1 LVHQKELHSV
11 YHCSNL
17 KPNNIEHM
25 KKRTEKKYYVQPV
38 IEQLKV
44 EMEEG
49 IAAGSNGSGQPG
61 GGSGV
66 TETDWNNGGTE
77 TKDPNG
83 GEWWN

>member
-1 LVHQKELHSV
+1 
-11 YHCSNL
+11 
-17 KPNNIEHM
+17 M

-49 IAAGSNGSGQPG
+49 IAAGSNGTAQPG

-66 TETDWNNGGTE
+66 NETDWNNGGSE
-77 TKDPNG
+77 TQDPS
-83 GEWWN
+83 GEWWT